1 MHLSFSSSLEG
12 TGRQQNRRV
21 QSCDPGDIS
30 DTTPCKGARALDH
43 PRADFLHI
51 KRSPAA
57 NASVCD
63 GPPRHTLHTKMK
75 QLVLLALFAA
85 VAQAQFQNGRILEPP
100 VPSLCVQRTIHERYA
115 DNKGYFFS
123 WRDPALRGVEED
135 WLSARNYCRQ
145 RCMDL
150 VSLETSDENEWVK
163 ARIVQDKQKYIWTSG
178 RLCDFKGCNRP
189 DLIPNEINGWFWT
202 AELQKLAPTTN
213 RQQNDWSEGGGIG
226 KPQPD
231 NRELIQGGAA
241 EHCVAI
247 LNNFYND
254 GVHWHDVACHHRK
267 PFVCEENDALLKY
280 VRYTNPNLRV

>member
-1 MHLSFSSSLEG
+1 M
-12 TGRQQNRRV
+12 R
-21 QSCDPGDIS
+21 
-30 DTTPCKGARALDH
+30 
-43 PRADFLHI
+43 
-51 KRSPAA
+51 
-57 NASVCD
+57 
-63 GPPRHTLHTKMK
+63 
-75 QLVLLALFAA
+75 QLVVLALFAA
-85 VAQAQFQNGRILEPP
+85 FAHAQFQNGRILEPP
-100 VPSLCVQRTIHERYA
+100 VPSLCVQRTIHERFV

-189 DLIPNEINGWFWT
+189 DLLPNEVNGWFWT

-231 NRELIQGGAA
+231 NRELLQGGAA